1 MVALRVLLSVV
12 AVTMEA
18 YSEEI
23 GGCFRRRPEVV
34 RRDLRGLAFRCQ
46 QLRWMG
52 THFHSTFPLCTCKR
66 PHAHTHTYTSHIY
79 IYICITYYIYIHTHT
94 HLYIVYIHIHTHTH
108 IYICIYTCIL
118 YHCDNIKSK

>member
-34 RRDLRGLAFRCQ
+34 RRDLRGLAFCCQ

-66 PHAHTHTYTSHIY
+66 PHAHTHTSHFFIYT
-79 IYICITYYIYIHTHT
+79 ITYYIYIHTH
-94 HLYIVYIHIHTHTH
+94 LYIVYVHVH
-108 IYICIYTCIL
+108 ICIHMYTV
-118 YHCDNIKSK
+118 SV

>member
-34 RRDLRGLAFRCQ
+34 RRDLRGLAFCCQ

-66 PHAHTHTYTSHIY
+66 PHAHTHTYIHITY
-79 IYICITYYIYIHTHT
+79 IYTITYYIYI
-94 HLYIVYIHIHTHTH
+94 YIHI
-108 IYICIYTCIL
+108 CILYMYMCTYVYTCIL
-118 YHCDNIKSK
+118 YQCDNIKSK